1 MRSSYRAADAAEA
14 PQDGGFV
21 LAGSKRRVEVKNP
34 DNARATRVRAV
45 LNADLGGLLRAGG
58 RGGHGAPQH
67 GASQQEDARTER
79 GGGDCQSLDSGDGR
93 HGSDYDGNPLRKS
106 VRSLSGSQ
114 LLRVA
119 SPLHAHGRSCE
130 LPGLPGIAG
139 NGHTPARPPQQQGSG
154 CAAPSSAM
162 RMGLNALSALGVAHT
177 PARQGLDSRR
187 QQPVPSSPYPSTPCP
202 SDTSL
207 GTPITN
213 QRTASKHFSS
223 GASFIPPATQTQ
235 VADISASFSSTL
247 LSQPPAAHAPR
258 QQQKPTPPSSFS
270 SQRPF
275 QPSQAP
281 PPPKPQQ
288 PQHQP
293 SPPQQQH
300 QPRLPQ
306 PQPQAQLQAQRQPG
320 RMMQARL
327 FVPASPPP
335 GTPPPEIEAEM
346 LQEAAELA
354 QQQEEQYLL
363 EHYHWQE
370 EVAHDPSNPGSP
382 PQGDGPSSSSNE
394 VGARAREGG
403 SGANAPASTGVKESS
418 SWDHGGGMRDFENG
432 GARRDGQKEHHVHLR
447 TDYVKK
453 CIPPLSLAGGRRSES
468 NGSGG
473 SRPSTSAQNGAPDQN
488 LWPRLNLPQNC
499 VSIFQ
504 RRGIKQ
510 PWPWQVDCLTSD
522 PLRHDQN
529 FMFCLP
535 TSAGKTFVSEVLILK
550 KMLQYKRTR
559 RRFWDNSV
567 VPCKCMIVFPYV
579 SLCEEKK
586 TDFVELGDELG
597 FAVEFFYDH
606 MGKFPLMPRAQQLYV
621 ATIEKAERI
630 VTTLLEEGRAGE
642 LGLVVVDELHFVGEN
657 SRGCI
662 LETMLTRL
670 KTLVPKCQLVGMS
683 ATLPNLSDVEQ
694 WLKAHRFDGTMTK
707 RPIELL
713 EHVVFHRQLIHKKDV
728 ADETLELSPGHDVLT
743 HLVMEGIAGHHGDGN
758 GSVLVFCPTVKETET
773 VAAKLQ
779 HALRNGQPTRRI
791 VDAGEL
797 LVRRSDLAHHM
808 RNIKGGTTSPD
819 LMTKLVEAGIAFH
832 NSRLL
837 REERKMIEDAFK
849 EGVLQV
855 IVSTSTLAAGVNLPA
870 GTVVIT
876 RPRLGMDPL
885 KPSTYKQMAGR
896 AGRTAYA
903 GDTGYENGRSFLIAL
918 NEKERDFAR
927 ELMEQGPQ
935 EVRSQL
941 MAPCE
946 RGWGDKKRS
955 APLTKA
961 QEINPGTVKAAH
973 SSTGQRRA
981 KEHPDEFMRA
991 VLSFVCTGRLP
1002 PNTANVQG
1010 GGPQASSG
1018 GMGCDGVEVSTVQKF
1033 INATF
1038 FGVVW
1043 ARLLRET
1050 QKIPDADTM
1059 HLPPPSANGSVVS
1072 SAMLCAITCKVGV
1085 SSRAKETVDT
1095 LEDMVEEVL
1104 LWLEEKNLIVTRGHT
1119 DLSMAECVD
1128 AAAGAAGAPNADVAC
1143 GSSSAAN
1150 STGGTKIG
1158 GNRLHPTGLGRA
1170 TYLSCLPIKV
1180 AMEVYL
1186 DMSRGRNEGV
1196 VLGDMLHLLFML
1208 TPVDQFAQRFL
1219 EDDAFWPLLARRIE
1233 HEFDETRNRVLERI
1247 GLNFAW
1253 VQRRSLP
1260 TVQKGGEVFKD
1271 QDRKGKRLWLALI
1284 LQDLVEEQP
1293 VGAVIAKYAP
1303 ARSEAP
1309 DSKRLTAKE
1318 LQDLQSAGAMF
1329 AGKVAQFAHNVG
1341 FEDLGV
1347 LFHHFIGRIAF
1358 GARADV
1364 LPLCEIP
1371 WIQVA
1376 RARILYQQGIKTVEH
1391 VAGESSERLAHI
1403 LDIKPKNSAKRLAQ
1417 KIIDAAREIC
1427 TRRVADQQ
1435 LLLQSSVFAAG
1446 TSD

>member
-1 MRSSYRAADAAEA
+1 
-14 PQDGGFV
+14 
-21 LAGSKRRVEVKNP
+21 
-34 DNARATRVRAV
+34 
-45 LNADLGGLLRAGG
+45 
-58 RGGHGAPQH
+58 
-67 GASQQEDARTER
+67 
-79 GGGDCQSLDSGDGR
+79 
-93 HGSDYDGNPLRKS
+93 
-106 VRSLSGSQ
+106 
-114 LLRVA
+114 
-119 SPLHAHGRSCE
+119 
-130 LPGLPGIAG
+130 
-139 NGHTPARPPQQQGSG
+139 
-154 CAAPSSAM
+154 
-162 RMGLNALSALGVAHT
+162 
-177 PARQGLDSRR
+177 
-187 QQPVPSSPYPSTPCP
+187 
-202 SDTSL
+202 
-207 GTPITN
+207 
-213 QRTASKHFSS
+213 
-223 GASFIPPATQTQ
+223 
-235 VADISASFSSTL
+235 
-247 LSQPPAAHAPR
+247 
-258 QQQKPTPPSSFS
+258 
-270 SQRPF
+270 
-275 QPSQAP
+275 
-281 PPPKPQQ
+281 
-288 PQHQP
+288 
-293 SPPQQQH
+293 
-300 QPRLPQ
+300 
-306 PQPQAQLQAQRQPG
+306 
-320 RMMQARL
+320 MQARL

-354 QQQEEQYLL
+354 RQQEEQYLL
-363 EHYHWQE
+363 EHYLWQE
-370 EVAHDPSNPGSP
+370 EVAHHPGSP
-382 PQGDGPSSSSNE
+382 PQGDGPLPSSNE

-403 SGANAPASTGVKESS
+403 RGANAPASTGVKESTG
-418 SWDHGGGMRDFENG
+418 WDHGGGMSDFENG
-432 GARRDGQKEHHVHLR
+432 GARRDGQQEQKHQHLHHVHHR

-453 CIPPLSLAGGRRSES
+453 SIPPLSLAGGRRNES

-473 SRPSTSAQNGAPDQN
+473 RSRPSTSAQNGAPDQN

-510 PWPWQVDCLTSD
+510 PWPWQVDCLNSD

-529 FMFCLP
+529 FIYALP

-550 KMLQYKRTR
+550 KMLQYKRTKR
-559 RRFWDNSV
+559 RSWDNSV
-567 VPCKCMIVFPYV
+567 VPCKCMVVFPYV

-597 FAVEFFYDH
+597 FAVEFFFDH
-606 MGKFPLMPRAQQLYV
+606 MGKFPLVPRAQQLYV

-713 EHVVFHRQLIHKKDV
+713 EHVVFHQQLIHKKDI

-743 HLVMEGIAGHHGDGN
+743 HLVMEGISGHHGDGN

-779 HALRNGQPTRRI
+779 HALRNKQPTRRI
-791 VDAGEL
+791 VDTGEL
-797 LVRRSDLAHHM
+797 LVRRSDLVQHL
-808 RNIKGGTTSPD
+808 RTIKGGTTSPE
-819 LMTKLVEAGIAFH
+819 LMMKLVEAGIAFH
-832 NSRLL
+832 NSKLL

-876 RPRLGMDPL
+876 RPRLGMEPL

-927 ELMEQGPQ
+927 ELMAQGPQ

-941 MAPCE
+941 MAPAPILKSTPTVTLHSKCA
-946 RGWGDKKRS
+946 RPLTFHHFCQGVWGDKNKGPS

-961 QEINPGTVKAAH
+961 QEIHPGTVKAAH
-973 SSTGQRRA
+973 SATGQRRA

-1002 PNTANVQG
+1002 PNAANVQGG

-1018 GMGCDGVEVSTVQKF
+1018 GMGCDGVEVSTVQQF
-1033 INATF
+1033 INTTF

-1043 ARLLRET
+1043 ARLLRDT
-1050 QKIPDADTM
+1050 QKIPDANTL

-1072 SAMLCAITCKVGV
+1072 SAMLSAITFKVGA
-1085 SSRAKETVDT
+1085 SSSAKEAVDT

-1104 LWLEEKNLIVTRGHT
+1104 LWLEEKNMIVTRGHT
-1119 DLSMAECVD
+1119 DLSMAACVD
-1128 AAAGAAGAPNADVAC
+1128 AAAGTAGAPNADVAG
-1143 GSSSAAN
+1143 GSSNAAN
-1150 STGGTKIG
+1150 SAGGTKIG

-1180 AMEVYL
+1180 AMEVYQ
-1186 DMSRGRNEGV
+1186 DMSRGRHEGV

-1247 GLNFAW
+1247 GLNSVW

-1260 TVQKGGEVFKD
+1260 TVQNGGEVFKD

-1284 LQDLVEEQP
+1284 LQDLIEEQP
-1293 VGAVIAKYAP
+1293 VDAVIAKYAP

-1309 DSKRLTAKE
+1309 DSKRLTARE

-1391 VAGESSERLAHI
+1391 VAGESAERLAHI
-1403 LDIKPKNSAKRLAQ
+1403 LDIKPKNMAKRLAQ